1 MPPKYRRKD
10 HPALTTT
17 CLQSF
22 AFGVFFFDSEVIS
35 LSKYEPLWRFLSGDG
50 SGCIQFSFERI
61 EEILGFSLDH
71 SFLRYK
77 QEAEQYGYRVE
88 KISLKEKWVRF
99 VRIAAQRHHTF
110 ANPLAF
116 LYNIGEERQGTHM
129 KKNYESVYRMK
140 LTGYQVRTAIGILN
154 ERRLALKSQGCT
166 LENSEEYVGV
176 FNLLSRFL
184 DLLPA

>member
-1 MPPKYRRKD
+1 MKKLINKINSKATELAIRTKT
-10 HPALTTT
+10 ALASKSGEGYIDT
-17 CLQSF
+17 
-22 AFGVFFFDSEVIS
+22 AVKIIIGVVVGGVI
-35 LSKYEPLWRFLSGDG
+35 
-50 SGCIQFSFERI
+50 
-61 EEILGFSLDH
+61 
-71 SFLRYK
+71 
-77 QEAEQYGYRVE
+77 
-88 KISLKEKWVRF
+88 
-99 VRIAAQRHHTF
+99 
-110 ANPLAF
+110 AF

-129 KKNYESVYRMK
+129 KNNYESVYRMK